1 MIADKPGAGIV
12 LVTDSPVVNNSS
24 GSGCLKVRRS
34 SVWAPSRGGTIIKY
48 SSALRTPNTLSK
60 YPTPTKHTQIRIFS
74 QSLLLLCLVNW
85 YILSMF
91 RGSVC
96 YISSREFLQMR
107 TGSSDPKEPA
117 TLNFSGC
124 NKERSPAR
132 IKNSSE
138 EREPPYVDI
147 SPPAKPGS
155 CGDANRTDDLMLSL
169 LHRDHC

>member
-1 MIADKPGAGIV
+1 M
-12 LVTDSPVVNNSS
+12 TDSPVNNSS

-48 SSALRTPNTLSK
+48 SSALCTPNTLSK
-60 YPTPTKHTQIRIFS
+60 YPISYETHTDSDIFTIFCS
-74 QSLLLLCLVNW
+74 SVLCIW
-85 YILSMF
+85 YILRMF

-96 YISSREFLQMR
+96 CICGREFLQMR
-107 TGSSDPKEPA
+107 TRSSDPKEPT
-117 TLNFSGC
+117 TLHFSGC

-132 IKNSSE
+132 IKNVSE

-169 LHRDHC
+169 LHHDHC

>member
-1 MIADKPGAGIV
+1 M

-60 YPTPTKHTQIRIFS
+60 YPICYETHTDSDISTIFCTSVLCIRCILFRAS
-74 QSLLLLCLVNW
+74 VS
-85 YILSMF
+85 YIC
-91 RGSVC
+91 G
-96 YISSREFLQMR
+96 REFLQMR
-107 TGSSDPKEPA
+107 TRSSDPKEPT
-117 TLNFSGC
+117 TLHFSGC
-124 NKERSPAR
+124 NEERSPAR
-132 IKNSSE
+132 IKDVSE

-147 SPPAKPGS
+147 SPPAKLGS